1 MFDYSNGTDRKQ
13 IWLNELKLPVDLRQA
28 LTGFHALTGNDYV
41 SSFFRKGKSTC
52 WDIMKDDNVIVEAL
66 TQLGQSWDLSED
78 IEKVLEKFVCK
89 LYGSRRNSINKV
101 RFQLFQRKQKKGVI
115 IHLSL
120 LPPSKSALHLHFER
134 ANYVARIWKL
144 AGTAMVS
151 PPSPTGCGWDVDG
164 DVEWIEDMFPDHKQ
178 PCSLGWK
185 WIAKVTTTV
194 KVKIATQTT
203 NITERR
209 KVTEKRTMME
219 IMTTTMT

>member
-89 LYGSRRNSINKV
+89 LYGSRKNSVNEV
-101 RFQLFQRKQKKGVI
+101 RFQQFKRKQKKGVI
-115 IHLSL
+115 IDLSL
-120 LPPSKSALHLHFER
+120 LPRSKSALHLHFER
-134 ANYVARIWKL
+134 TNYVARSFTDRVW
-144 AGTAMVS
+144 V
-151 PPSPTGCGWDVDG
+151 GC
-164 DVEWIEDMFPDHKQ
+164 
-178 PCSLGWK
+178 
-185 WIAKVTTTV
+185 
-194 KVKIATQTT
+194 
-203 NITERR
+203 
-209 KVTEKRTMME
+209 
-219 IMTTTMT
+219 